1 MKLHRRI
8 APFVTIPLITMVAL
22 VASCSNKATNP
33 INNPP
38 ALNSGDIAA
47 NGQFPHTFAS
57 AGTFNYRCTRHSGM
71 TGSVTVV
78 NGAPMA
84 ASVSITDNVFTPGTA
99 SVAPGGTVT
108 WTNNG
113 SALHTV
119 TSI

>member
-1 MKLHRRI
+1 MKLHHRLAPI
-8 APFVTIPLITMVAL
+8 ALMAIVAL

-33 INNPP
+33 NNPTP
-38 ALNSGDIAA
+38 VLELNSGDIAA
-47 NGQFPHTFAS
+47 TGGQYPHTFAS

-78 NGAPMA
+78 NGAPMT

-113 SALHTV
+113 NSLHTV
-119 TSI
+119 TSL